1 MTLATDTTRPT
12 NVITLAAYFY
22 PATPARKRNVG
33 AKDIYELHQFD
44 SREPGR
50 VRILASTAISGKV
63 EAKRQAKIDGAT
75 PWNF

>member
-1 MTLATDTTRPT
+1 MTTDTARAA

-22 PATPARKRNVG
+22 PATPAQKRNVG
-33 AKDIYELHQFD
+33 AKDIYELHRFD
-44 SREPGR
+44 SAEPGR
-50 VRILASTAISGKV
+50 VRVLAISAVNGKV